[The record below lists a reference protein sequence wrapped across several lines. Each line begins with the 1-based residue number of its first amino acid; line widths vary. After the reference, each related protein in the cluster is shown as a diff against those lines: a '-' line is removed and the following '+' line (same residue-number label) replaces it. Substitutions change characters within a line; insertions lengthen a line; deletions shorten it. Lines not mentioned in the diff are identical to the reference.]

1 MPAKR
6 IAATATGISAHH
18 ARTPTPTNG
27 AAAKS
32 SAPLVMAAATI
43 RPALRW
49 RFMNPSQYAPIH
61 RLHFVGACGHVHTW
75 LAACC
80 LLLAACCL
88 RPFFAGSASAQVL
101 RGDSSSRTDAV
112 RIVQIASGYNSP
124 VHVAAPRNERNR
136 LYIVEQRGVI
146 RVIENGRKRA
156 TPFLDIHTRVGC
168 CGEQGLLSVAF
179 HPQYAKNRK
188 FYVNYTNRKGDTEIV
203 EYRSNGKRAILSS
216 RRLLL
221 TIRQPF
227 ENHNG
232 GQIAFAPNGRLYIGT
247 GDGGSGGDPNNV
259 AQNMGSRLGK
269 MLALNVNK
277 AGSSPVIKALG
288 LRNPW
293 RFSFDR
299 KTGALYIADVGQSSF
314 EEIDYVPKSKK
325 GLLNYGWDAREGN
338 ANFEPGNLN
347 TAGSLI
353 APIATYGRSSGC
365 SVTGGFVYRGKKV
378 PAMTGRY
385 FYGDFCQGTIWS
397 LKVQGGKA
405 KGKRRHGFKINS
417 LSSFGENAR
426 GELFMTSL
434 SGSIFRL
441 AA

>member
-1 MPAKR
+1 MHPFIVYILLVR
-6 IAATATGISAHH
+6 VATSILG
-18 ARTPTPTNG
+18 
-27 AAAKS
+27 
-32 SAPLVMAAATI
+32 
-43 RPALRW
+43 
-49 RFMNPSQYAPIH
+49 
-61 RLHFVGACGHVHTW
+61 
-75 LAACC
+75 
-80 LLLAACCL
+80 LLLAAV
-88 RPFFAGSASAQVL
+88 FAGSASAQVL